1 MFFSI
6 SGKYLKHLQPSP
18 YSQDQYHHH
27 HPHHHDHD
35 HGLSAVAG
43 WRAGLSLLPTV
54 ALSGIL
60 GEMIYAPYDITGAKF
75 LW

>member
-18 YSQDQYHHH
+18 SSQNHHN
-27 HPHHHDHD
+27 HDHD
-35 HGLSAVAG
+35 DGLSAVAG